1 MNARFAAGLVLGLVA
16 SAGVALYAQEKKDA
30 AAKTR
35 CFEMRTYIANA
46 GKMEALNARFRDHT
60 TKLFAKHGI
69 EVIGFWTPIAGENAD
84 HTLVYLLAYPSKE
97 AADASWKAFRDDPDW
112 KKAKAESEKDGGLV
126 KQVISTYLK
135 PTDYSPMR

>member
-1 MNARFAAGLVLGLVA
+1 MLYELRTYLIPAGRMADILDRFATV
-16 SAGVALYAQEKKDA
+16 
-30 AAKTR
+30 T
-35 CFEMRTYIANA
+35 M
-46 GKMEALNARFRDHT
+46 H
-60 TKLFAKHGI
+60 LFARHGI

>member
-1 MNARFAAGLVLGLVA
+1 MNACLAAGIALGLVV
-16 SAGVALYAQEKKDA
+16 SANVALDAQENKA
-30 AAKTR
+30 ALAKTR

-46 GKMEALNARFRDHT
+46 GKMDALNARFRDHT

-69 EVIGFWTPIAGENAD
+69 EVIGFWTPIAGESAD
-84 HTLVYLLAYPSKE
+84 HTLVYLLAYPSQE
-97 AADASWKAFRDDPDW
+97 AAEASWKAFRDDPDW
-112 KKAKAESEKDGGLV
+112 KKAKAESEKAGGLV